1 MNYIDIA
8 FLILFAA
15 VMIRGFFRGFV
26 KEAISVAGLFFAY
39 FGGMYAIS
47 KVSGSYYLKM
57 FHNEEAGKI
66 IIFTG
71 VFILIVIIF
80 AVISIIITKILNLLQ
95 LGVCNRAGGFF
106 LRELKPLSF

>member
-71 VFILIVIIF
+71 VFILIVIVF